1 LILWNFVMIK
11 ILFYIL
17 LYLVEMYR

>member
-1 LILWNFVMIK
+1 MFS

-17 LYLVEMYR
+17 LYCGL